1 MTRCGPFHLT
11 HPVILRFFSNQLRA
25 NNNCTDANFY
35 MFRTPRLA
43 SSKVLN
49 CKQPSLLKF
58 SVSPGF
64 PAVAA
69 TRPGFPRPPPR
80 RALPCTGPTSGATPA
95 AGTSVAV
102 ESQTVKKPKQTLLL
116 SAAPAPALLHYS
128 PQRRGRRGSA
138 ERRSGRQRG
147 RRGLLSAAP
156 STRPGLG
163 RSAWLRAGGTA
174 AEEPGRGT
182 EKPGRG
188 TGEAHG
194 NRYGRA
200 RRPLRPWRRPLEAG
214 RGHLRAGAP
223 GPSNPSRPSLTGN
236 GSGGKGTEGKKI
248 TVRDSHG
255 KKLASWQTVQTWEEL
270 LGPSR
275 ARRACRGLDKL
286 QRWESPPV

>member
-102 ESQTVKKPKQTLLL
+102 ESQTVKKPKKRFS
-116 SAAPAPALLHYS
+116 SALPRP
-128 PQRRGRRGSA
+128 P
-138 ERRSGRQRG
+138 RSSITHHSDAGAA
-147 RRGLLSAAP
+147 AAP
-156 STRPGLG
+156 SGG
-163 RSAWLRAGGTA
+163 VEGSEAAGGCSPQHRA
-174 AEEPGRGT
+174 QGWASAGQ
-182 EKPGRG
+182 
-188 TGEAHG
+188 HG
-194 NRYGRA
+194 
-200 RRPLRPWRRPLEAG
+200 
-214 RGHLRAGAP
+214 
-223 GPSNPSRPSLTGN
+223 
-236 GSGGKGTEGKKI
+236 
-248 TVRDSHG
+248 
-255 KKLASWQTVQTWEEL
+255 
-270 LGPSR
+270 
-275 ARRACRGLDKL
+275 
-286 QRWESPPV
+286 